1 VTDSQTQPS
10 LPPQGV
16 FVDRLTRIAGGI
28 MITLGVLWAIEAYRW
43 LGLTFFGQQLL
54 AIAWGLSLFIGYLR
68 YRVRRGHK
76 GPPPLYDWIA
86 AIVGLA
92 AMAWVMF
99 DYERLSEEYG
109 DRTTEAL
116 VIGCIAVVLSVE
128 AIRRTAGYAF
138 FSVVLFFIVYALFAD
153 EIGGDFKGLT
163 VYWDALATDLGLDSG
178 AALGLPLKIS
188 VEVVLV
194 FIFFGQLLVSSGGGQ
209 FFIDL
214 AMAMVGHRRG
224 GAAKIA
230 VVASAFF
237 GSISGSAISNV
248 ASTGVITIPL
258 MRHAGYS
265 GVNAGAIESVAST
278 GGQFMPPIMGAAAFL
293 MSEILEIPYTDI
305 VIAAI
310 VPALLY
316 YFAVFVMVDRVA
328 AKDNVGQ
335 VAEELPRLRT
345 VLMEGGHF
353 LLPFVMLLYALFWL
367 WAEPQQAAM
376 YAAGVVVLLGFLR
389 SYRGAR
395 MTVAKLIESFGG
407 AGLVMVELVF
417 VVVGAGWVMFILN
430 TTGLGEGFTL
440 FLLKQAGESLFLLLL
455 IAAFASIILGM
466 GMPTGAVYLLLAA
479 MIAPAISEAGVA
491 PISAHMFIL
500 YFGMMSMITPPVA
513 LCAFTAASLT
523 GEDPMRTALRS
534 MMFAWVAYVIPFLFA
549 YSPTLLLQGDWI
561 ATVIDITT
569 ACIGVCFI
577 SAAFVGYAARPM
589 NGAARIFLG
598 AAGLAALLPA
608 TLAPWIVFVN
618 VGGFVLGALYLT
630 QDIMANR
637 RATRERTNTPAV

>member
-1 VTDSQTQPS
+1 MIESETETD
-10 LPPQGV
+10 LPPEGV
-16 FVDRLTRIAGGI
+16 FVDRITRVAGGI
-28 MITLGVLWAIEAYRW
+28 MVALGVLWAIEAYRW
-43 LGLTFFGQQLL
+43 FNLTFFGQQLL
-54 AIAWGLSLFIGYLR
+54 AVSWGLSLFIGFLR
-68 YRVRRGHK
+68 YRVRRGK
-76 GPPPLYDWIA
+76 PGPPPFYDWIA

-92 AMAWVMF
+92 TLLWVMF
-99 DYERLSEEYG
+99 DYERLSEQYG

-116 VIGCIAVVLSVE
+116 VIGCIVVALSIE
-128 AIRRTAGYAF
+128 GIRRTAGYAF
-138 FSVVLFFIVYALFAD
+138 FSVVVFFMIYALFAD
-153 EIGGDFKGLT
+153 EVGGDLKGLT
-163 VYWDALATDLGLDSG
+163 VYWDALATDLGLDAG
-178 AALGLPLKIS
+178 AGLGLPLKIS
-188 VEVVLV
+188 IEVVLV
-194 FIFFGQLLVSSGGGQ
+194 FIFFGQLLVGSGGGR

-293 MSEILEIPYTDI
+293 MSEILEIPYTEI

-328 AKDNVGQ
+328 AKDNVGK
-335 VAEELPRLRT
+335 VAEKLPEIRK
-345 VLMEGGHF
+345 VLLEGGHF
-353 LLPFVMLLYALFWL
+353 LLPFVMLIYALFWL

-376 YAAGVVVLLGFLR
+376 YAAAVVVILGFVR
-389 SYRGAR
+389 SYQGAR
-395 MTVAKLIESFGG
+395 MTFRKLIDSFGG

-430 TTGLGEGFTL
+430 STGLGEGFTL
-440 FLLKQAGESLFLLLL
+440 FLLKQAGQSLFLLLL

-479 MIAPAISEAGVA
+479 MIAPAISEAGVE
-491 PISAHMFIL
+491 PIAAHMFIL

-513 LCAFTAASLT
+513 LCAFTAASIT
-523 GEDPMRTALRS
+523 REDPMRTA
-534 MMFAWVAYVIPFLFA
+534 MKAMVFAWVAYVIPFLFT
-549 YSPTLLLQGDWI
+549 YSPTLLLQGEWP

-569 ACIGVCFI
+569 ACIGVCYISTAFI
-577 SAAFVGYAARPM
+577 GYAARPM
-589 NGAARIFLG
+589 NPASRILL
-598 AAGLAALLPA
+598 ATAGFAALLPA
-608 TLAPWIVFVN
+608 TLAGWVVYANFSGFA
-618 VGGFVLGALYLT
+618 VGLLYLT
-630 QDIMANR
+630 LDVMANR
-637 RATRERTNTPAV
+637 RTAKTSA

>member
-1 VTDSQTQPS
+1 MTESETEPG
-10 LPPQGV
+10 LPPEGV
-16 FVDRLTRIAGGI
+16 FVDRITRVAGGI
-28 MITLGVLWAIEAYRW
+28 MVALGVLWAIEAYRW
-43 LGLTFFGQQLL
+43 FNLTFFGQQLL
-54 AIAWGLSLFIGYLR
+54 AVSWGLSLFIGFLR
-68 YRVRRGHK
+68 YRVRRGK
-76 GPPPLYDWIA
+76 PGPPPFYDWIA

-92 AMAWVMF
+92 TLLWVMF
-99 DYERLSEEYG
+99 DYERLSEQYG

-116 VIGCIAVVLSVE
+116 VIGCIVVALSIE
-128 AIRRTAGYAF
+128 GIRRTAGYAF
-138 FSVVLFFIVYALFAD
+138 FSVVVFFMIYALFAD
-153 EIGGDFKGLT
+153 EVSGDLKGLT
-163 VYWDALATDLGLDSG
+163 VYWDALATDLGLDAG
-178 AALGLPLKIS
+178 AGLGLPLKIS
-188 VEVVLV
+188 IEVVLV
-194 FIFFGQLLVSSGGGQ
+194 FIFFGQLLVGSGGGR

-293 MSEILEIPYTDI
+293 MSEILEIPYTEI

-335 VAEELPRLRT
+335 VAEKLPQIRK
-345 VLMEGGHF
+345 VLLEGGHF
-353 LLPFVMLLYALFWL
+353 LLPFVMLIYALFWL

-376 YAAGVVVLLGFLR
+376 YAAAVVVILGFFR
-389 SYRGAR
+389 SYQGAR
-395 MTVAKLIESFGG
+395 MTFIKLIDSFGG

-430 TTGLGEGFTL
+430 STGLGEGFTL
-440 FLLKQAGESLFLLLL
+440 FLLKQAGQSLFLLLL

-479 MIAPAISEAGVA
+479 MIAPAISEAGVE
-491 PISAHMFIL
+491 PIAAHMFIL

-513 LCAFTAASLT
+513 LCAFTAASIT
-523 GEDPMRTALRS
+523 REDPMRTA
-534 MMFAWVAYVIPFLFA
+534 MKAMVFAWVAYVIPFLFT
-549 YSPTLLLQGDWI
+549 YSPTLLLQGEWP

-569 ACIGVCFI
+569 ACIGVCYISTAFI
-577 SAAFVGYAARPM
+577 GYAARPM
-589 NGAARIFLG
+589 NPAARLLL
-598 AAGLAALLPA
+598 ATAGFAALLPA
-608 TLAPWIVFVN
+608 TLAGWVVYANFS
-618 VGGFVLGALYLT
+618 GFVVGALYLT
-630 QDIMANR
+630 LDVMANR
-637 RATRERTNTPAV
+637 RTSKTSA

>member
-1 VTDSQTQPS
+1 MTDATEQAAA
-10 LPPQGV
+10 PPEGV
-16 FVDRLTRIAGGI
+16 LVDRATRVAGDI
-28 MITLGVLWAIEAYRW
+28 MVALGVLWAIEAYRW
-43 LGLTFFGQQLL
+43 FGLTFFGQQLL
-54 AIAWGLSLFIGYLR
+54 AAAWGLSFFIVFLR
-68 YRVRRGHK
+68 YRVQRTEK
-76 GPPPLYDWIA
+76 GRPPLYDWIC
-86 AIVGLA
+86 AIVGLLT
-92 AMAWVMF
+92 MAWVAF

-109 DRTTEAL
+109 DRTFEAL
-116 VIGCIAVVLSVE
+116 VIGCITVVLSIEGV
-128 AIRRTAGYAF
+128 RRTAGHAF
-138 FSVVLFFIVYALFAD
+138 FGVVVFFMVYAMFAD
-153 EIGGDFKGLT
+153 QVGGDLKGLT
-163 VYWDALATDLGLDSG
+163 VHWDALATDLGLDAG

-188 VEVVLV
+188 VEVVLI
-194 FIFFGQLLVSSGGGQ
+194 FIFFGQLLVSSGGGR

-224 GAAKIA
+224 GAAKIS
-230 VVASAFF
+230 VIASAFF

-305 VIAAI
+305 VVAAL

-328 AKDNVGQ
+328 AKDKVGH
-335 VAEELPRLRT
+335 VDEDLPRLRT
-345 VLMEGGHF
+345 VLFEGGHF
-353 LLPFVMLLYALFWL
+353 LLPFVVLIYALFWL

-376 YAAGVVVLLGFLR
+376 YSAAAVVVLGFVR
-389 SYRGAR
+389 SYRGEK
-395 MTVAKLIESFGG
+395 MTVTKLVDSFGG

-440 FLLKQAGESLFLLLL
+440 FLLRQAGDSLFLLLL
-455 IAAFASIILGM
+455 IAGFASVILGM
-466 GMPTGAVYLLLAA
+466 GMPTSAVYLLLAA
-479 MIAPAISEAGVA
+479 MIAPAIAEAGVE

-523 GEDPMRTALRS
+523 REDPMRTAMRS
-534 MMFAWVAYVIPFLFA
+534 MMFAWVAYIIPFLFS
-549 YSPTLLLQGDWI
+549 YSPTLLLQGEWQD
-561 ATVIDITT
+561 TLIDVTT
-569 ACIGVCFI
+569 ACIGVYFV
-577 SAAFVGYAARPM
+577 STAFVGYATSAMNPAMRVALAVIGLGAMLPHSLADWVVYVNLGSAVIGILYLARNFVASRKAVP
-589 NGAARIFLG
+589 GAA
-598 AAGLAALLPA
+598 
-608 TLAPWIVFVN
+608 
-618 VGGFVLGALYLT
+618 
-630 QDIMANR
+630 
-637 RATRERTNTPAV
+637 E

>member
-1 VTDSQTQPS
+1 VTDSQTQKD
-10 LPPQGV
+10 LPPEGI

-28 MITLGVLWAIEAYRW
+28 MVTLGVLWAVEAYRW
-43 LGLTFFGQQLL
+43 LDLTFFGQQLL
-54 AIAWGLSLFIGYLR
+54 AVSWGLSLFIGFLR
-68 YRVRRGHK
+68 YRVRRGK
-76 GPPPLYDWIA
+76 PGPPPWYDWIA
-86 AIVGLA
+86 AFVGLVTLL
-92 AMAWVMF
+92 WVTF

-116 VIGCIAVVLSVE
+116 IIGCIVVVLSAE
-128 AIRRTAGYAF
+128 GIRRTAGYAF
-138 FSVVLFFIVYALFAD
+138 FSVVLFFMAYALFAD
-153 EIGGDFKGLT
+153 EVGGDLKGLT
-163 VYWDALATDLGLDSG
+163 VHWDALATDLGLDSG
-178 AALGLPLKIS
+178 AALGLPMKIS
-188 VEVVLV
+188 IEVVLV
-194 FIFFGQLLVSSGGGQ
+194 FIFFGQLLVASGGGR

-214 AMAMVGHRRG
+214 AMAMVGRRRG
-224 GAAKIA
+224 GAAKIS

-335 VAEELPRLRT
+335 VAEKLPEIRK
-345 VLMEGGHF
+345 VLVEGGHF
-353 LLPFVMLLYALFWL
+353 LLPFVMLLYSLFWL

-376 YAAGVVVLLGFLR
+376 YAAGVVVLLGFVR

-395 MTVAKLIESFGG
+395 MTVKKLIASFGG

-430 TTGLGEGFTL
+430 STGLGEGFTL
-440 FLLKQAGESLFLLLL
+440 FLLKQAGESLFLLLV

-479 MIAPAISEAGVA
+479 MIAPAISEAGVE
-491 PISAHMFIL
+491 PIAAHMFIL

-523 GEDPMRTALRS
+523 REDPMRTAMRA
-534 MMFAWVAYVIPFLFA
+534 MMFAWVAYVIPFLFT
-549 YSPTLLLQGDWI
+549 YSPTLLLQGDWT
-561 ATVIDITT
+561 ATLIDITT

-577 SAAFVGYAARPM
+577 STAFIGFAARPM
-589 NGAARIFLG
+589 TVPARVVLAAL
-598 AAGLAALLPA
+598 GLAAMLPA
-608 TLAPWIVFVN
+608 TLAPWVVYANI
-618 VGGFVLGALYLT
+618 GGIVLGALYLT
-630 QDIMANR
+630 QDVIANR
-637 RATRERTNTPAV
+637 RAARETV

>member
-1 VTDSQTQPS
+1 MTDSEIQTG
-10 LPPQGV
+10 PPPEGV
-16 FVDRLTRIAGGI
+16 FVDRLTRVAGGV
-28 MITLGVLWAIEAYRW
+28 MVTLGVLWAIEAYRW
-43 LGLTFFGQQLL
+43 FDLTFFGQQLL
-54 AIAWGLSLFIGYLR
+54 AASWGLSLFIGFLR
-68 YRVRRGHK
+68 YRVRRGK
-76 GPPPLYDWIA
+76 PGPPPFYDWIA

-92 AMAWVMF
+92 TMFWVMF
-99 DYERLSEEYG
+99 DYERLSEQYG

-116 VIGCIAVVLSVE
+116 VIGCIAVALSIE
-128 AIRRTAGYAF
+128 GIRRTAGYAF
-138 FSVVLFFIVYALFAD
+138 FSVVVFFIVYALFAD
-153 EIGGDFKGLT
+153 QVGGDLKGLT
-163 VYWDALATDLGLDSG
+163 VYWDALATDLGLDAG

-188 VEVVLV
+188 IEVVLV
-194 FIFFGQLLVSSGGGQ
+194 FIFFGQLLVGSGGGR

-265 GVNAGAIESVAST
+265 GINAGAIESVAST

-335 VAEELPRLRT
+335 VADKLPEIRK
-345 VLMEGGHF
+345 VLLEGGHF
-353 LLPFVMLLYALFWL
+353 LLPFVMLIYALFWL
-367 WAEPQQAAM
+367 WAEPQEAAM
-376 YAAGVVVLLGFLR
+376 YAAAVVVVLGFVR

-395 MTVAKLIESFGG
+395 MTVKKLIDSFGG

-430 TTGLGEGFTL
+430 STGLGEGFTL
-440 FLLKQAGESLFLLLL
+440 FLLKQAGQNLFLLLL

-479 MIAPAISEAGVA
+479 MIAPAISEAGVE
-491 PISAHMFIL
+491 PIAAHMFIL

-523 GEDPMRTALRS
+523 REDPMRTA
-534 MMFAWVAYVIPFLFA
+534 MKAMVFAWVAYVIPFLFT
-549 YSPTLLLQGDWI
+549 YSPTLLLQGDWP

-577 SAAFVGYAARPM
+577 STAFIGYAARPM
-589 NGAARIFLG
+589 SPAARILL
-598 AAGLAALLPA
+598 ATAGFAALLPA
-608 TLAPWIVFVN
+608 TLAGWVVFAN
-618 VGGFVLGALYLT
+618 FGGFLIGALYLA
-630 QDIMANR
+630 QDVMANR
-637 RATRERTNTPAV
+637 RAAKETA

>member
-1 VTDSQTQPS
+1 MTESETEPG
-10 LPPQGV
+10 LPPEGV
-16 FVDRLTRIAGGI
+16 FVDRITRVAGGI
-28 MITLGVLWAIEAYRW
+28 MVALGVLWAIEAYRW
-43 LGLTFFGQQLL
+43 FNLTFFGQQLL
-54 AIAWGLSLFIGYLR
+54 AVSWGLSLFIGFLR
-68 YRVRRGHK
+68 YRVRRGK
-76 GPPPLYDWIA
+76 PGPPPFYDWIA

-92 AMAWVMF
+92 TLLWVMF
-99 DYERLSEEYG
+99 DYERLSEQYG

-116 VIGCIAVVLSVE
+116 VIGCIVVALSIE
-128 AIRRTAGYAF
+128 GIRRTAGYAF
-138 FSVVLFFIVYALFAD
+138 FSVVVFFMIYALFAD
-153 EIGGDFKGLT
+153 EVSGDLKGLT
-163 VYWDALATDLGLDSG
+163 VYWDALATDLGLDAG
-178 AALGLPLKIS
+178 AGLGLPLKIS
-188 VEVVLV
+188 IEVVLV
-194 FIFFGQLLVSSGGGQ
+194 FIFFGQLLVGSGGGR

-278 GGQFMPPIMGAAAFL
+278 GGPFMPPIMGAAAFL
-293 MSEILEIPYTDI
+293 MSEILEIPYTEI

-335 VAEELPRLRT
+335 VAEKLPQIRK
-345 VLMEGGHF
+345 VLLEGGHF
-353 LLPFVMLLYALFWL
+353 LLPFVMLIYALFWL

-376 YAAGVVVLLGFLR
+376 YAAAVVVILGFVR
-389 SYRGAR
+389 SYQGAR
-395 MTVAKLIESFGG
+395 MTFKKLIDSFGG

-430 TTGLGEGFTL
+430 STGLGEGFTL
-440 FLLKQAGESLFLLLL
+440 FLLKQAGQSLFLLLL

-479 MIAPAISEAGVA
+479 MIAPAISEAGVE
-491 PISAHMFIL
+491 PIAAHMFIL

-513 LCAFTAASLT
+513 LCAFTAASIT
-523 GEDPMRTALRS
+523 REDPMRTA
-534 MMFAWVAYVIPFLFA
+534 MKAMVFAWVAYVIPFLFT
-549 YSPTLLLQGDWI
+549 YSPTLLLQGEWP

-577 SAAFVGYAARPM
+577 STAFIGYAARPM
-589 NGAARIFLG
+589 NAASRVLL
-598 AAGLAALLPA
+598 ATAGFAALLPA
-608 TLAPWIVFVN
+608 TLAGWVVYANFS
-618 VGGFVLGALYLT
+618 GFAVGALYLT
-630 QDIMANR
+630 LDVMANR
-637 RATRERTNTPAV
+637 RTPKTSP